1 MSVRSRQTT
10 TTTDMLTCLI
20 FFFYSFLSQARRLA
34 ESDYIPTVDD
44 VIRARLK
51 TTGILETFFQ
61 LGKLNIQ

>member
-1 MSVRSRQTT
+1 
-10 TTTDMLTCLI
+10 MLTCLI